1 MYAYTHTLCHS
12 SIIYICCIHVVYFLH
27 DFIIMYSF
35 SSFPHSIIC
44 NPVCCDEKCFI
55 FFLLVSGLV
64 VIVVLFLLP
73 CSPSLL
79 RALIVFIILRS
90 LFRIK
95 HIRLGTVLR
104 SFFPWINLNF
114 PNKLE
119 KLPRIDSKFLNQLE
133 KLPWINPNF
142 SLMSPMLAL
151 RPYID
156 HLYQQ
161 RRQNTFF
168 ML

>member
-1 MYAYTHTLCHS
+1 MHN
-12 SIIYICCIHVVYFLH
+12 IYFLH
-27 DFIIMYSF
+27 NFISISSF

-73 CSPSLL
+73 CSPSLI

-95 HIRLGTVLR
+95 NIGLGTVLR

-114 PNKLE
+114 PNQLE
-119 KLPRIDSKFLNQLE
+119 KLPRIYSTFLNQLE
-133 KLPWINPNF
+133 KLPWTNHNLSIYGTIHNH
-142 SLMSPMLAL
+142 LL
-151 RPYID
+151 PY
-156 HLYQQ
+156 YEYK
-161 RRQNTFF
+161 NTD
-168 ML
+168 LKDEDTVTELSKTYI